1 MAGEP
6 GVPYRADTGGGVGTT
21 PDLRNPLGAP
31 NILKPEDFIAMA
43 NFNDP
48 TVALKNAYD
57 LTSSLIDNHY
67 KNQMDLAKSQA
78 DLQYSAAR
86 TRGLDTDTDIIQRT
100 ADDKVAQEHLLTQLK
115 QQEYDQNARVNP
127 LIVQEKQNDVQLKK
141 IGVDDLQRQSDDN
154 TAALNALPA
163 AIKALPSPD
172 DPDYI
177 TKREQFRIQN
187 NNLFTNLRTAKQMQ
201 NAYDANDQLYQA
213 KLSTQQTVANRK
225 EAADLLQGGY
235 LNKAIDPDRL
245 MQSPDRE
252 NQLTGGR
259 MNRSRHALEV
269 MAASLPDGDPVKAQ
283 MQAIV
288 DKADGYIKS
297 ENGVKD
303 VQAGR
308 AADIFDTNGD
318 LSATQQGM
326 ANRVQ
331 AHITDLVKNGVIK
344 PTSDLEI
351 GLGTPDAKGEY
362 QQKMKVT
369 GTADIIDAWRQKL
382 GFKTSQEIEAE
393 AQQKKDQEAV
403 KNQATLNPQVQ
414 AIWQQYRDNK
424 ITKDEAVKQVDEFM
438 HPGAAKPSALP
449 APAAKPP
456 GSASTE
462 STQDNTGV
470 ADFFR
475 KRGDQPITSSDD
487 PRLTTVNV
495 GDQKW
500 RVHEEAAPYFQ
511 GFLNELASKGAPV
524 TSSGGWAYRQKVGAS
539 GLSEHAFGG
548 AIDVNQTGRD
558 EVTPEFQKW
567 IAANPGAL
575 QEAEKNWN
583 IYGGE
588 RFGDL
593 GHFEWGGQTQRPTA
607 QAALPDHALPR
618 PASVA
623 HARALPRGTH
633 FLDPYGNRRMV
644 A

>member
-1 MAGEP
+1 M
-6 GVPYRADTGGGVGTT
+6 V
-21 PDLRNPLGAP
+21 
-31 NILKPEDFIAMA
+31 
-43 NFNDP
+43 
-48 TVALKNAYD
+48 
-57 LTSSLIDNHY
+57 
-67 KNQMDLAKSQA
+67 
-78 DLQYSAAR
+78 
-86 TRGLDTDTDIIQRT
+86 
-100 ADDKVAQEHLLTQLK
+100 
-115 QQEYDQNARVNP
+115 
-127 LIVQEKQNDVQLKK
+127 
-141 IGVDDLQRQSDDN
+141 
-154 TAALNALPA
+154 
-163 AIKALPSPD
+163 
-172 DPDYI
+172 
-177 TKREQFRIQN
+177 
-187 NNLFTNLRTAKQMQ
+187 
-201 NAYDANDQLYQA
+201 
-213 KLSTQQTVANRK
+213 
-225 EAADLLQGGY
+225 
-235 LNKAIDPDRL
+235 
-245 MQSPDRE
+245 
-252 NQLTGGR
+252 GGR

-269 MAASLPDGDPVKAQ
+269 MAASLPDGDPAKAQ

-288 DKADGYIKS
+288 DKADGYIKD
-297 ENGVKD
+297 ENGVKN

-308 AADIFDTNGD
+308 AAEIFDTNGD
-318 LSATQQGM
+318 LSATQLGM

-351 GLGTPDAKGEY
+351 GLGQPDAKGEY

-382 GFKTSQEIEAE
+382 GLKTSQEIEAE
-393 AQQKKDQEAV
+393 AQQKKIQEDA

-424 ITKDEAVKQVDEFM
+424 ITKDQAVKQVDEFL
-438 HPGAAKPSALP
+438 HPGAAKPSAVP
-449 APAAKPP
+449 APATKPP

-607 QAALPDHALPR
+607 QVPNHALPR
-618 PASVA
+618 PASIA
-623 HARALPRGTH
+623 EARALPRGTH